1 MKESNYAMLKFHKL
15 VHGDIRDGLD
25 CLDSGSCVADLKEGT
40 VGWSDKNIKILKDL
54 HLLELS
60 ETPGP
65 KKDTE

>member
-1 MKESNYAMLKFHKL
+1 M

-25 CLDSGSCVADLKEGT
+25 CLDSGSCVSDLKEGT
-40 VGWSDKNIKILKDL
+40 VGGSDKNIKILKDL